1 MQRLDNELPL
11 DPGNIYDID
20 EKYPHPQLIKVVV
33 DVVDE
38 ESDEEMR
45 MFKEAMYGKKPPEG
59 KNEEEDNEEKFD
71 DLDDTDQQIAM
82 VRVR

>member
-1 MQRLDNELPL
+1 MILMKNTHTH
-11 DPGNIYDID
+11 NCF
-20 EKYPHPQLIKVVV
+20 IKVVV

-45 MFKEAMYGKKPPEG
+45 MFKEAMYGKKPPEE
-59 KNEEEDNEEKFD
+59 KNEEEDNEEKF

-82 VRVR
+82 VRVCKSKGFSLL